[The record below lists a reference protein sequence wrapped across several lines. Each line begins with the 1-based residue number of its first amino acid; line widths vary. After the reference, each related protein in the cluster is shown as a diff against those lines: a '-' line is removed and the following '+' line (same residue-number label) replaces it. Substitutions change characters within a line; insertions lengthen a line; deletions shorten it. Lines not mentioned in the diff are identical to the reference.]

1 MRSTD
6 RLEKALNGFK
16 RFKESFH
23 ERAVAEAIYSETYIN
38 YDGDAAIR
46 RPLIIYKGP
55 VNAGAWRTQLESW
68 KSYVDIIH
76 NRAPAHFPKGSDDL
90 KQPEERKNVVA
101 IKVYK
106 NNATTSRIIP
116 TRSIIRK
123 LEFLLKEYEIA
134 NRKNYSAERAGICE
148 RARADLKYFRD
159 NIHEDF
165 RLRAEGYYEILVH
178 LTFKNGEEE
187 KLRINELG
195 LFIEPETYG
204 KIKITL
210 PDDSK
215 RLTRPSVY
223 DHVSPIE
230 TVAPYVGEL
239 YLEKEII
246 AAREKINIIS

>member
-1 MRSTD
+1 MRNAD
-6 RLEKALNGFK
+6 RLEKALQGFK

-23 ERAVAEAIYSETYIN
+23 ERAVAEAIYSETFIN
-38 YDGDAAIR
+38 CEGDNAIR

-55 VNAGAWRTQLESW
+55 VNAAAWRTQLDSW

-76 NRAPAHFPKGSDDL
+76 NRAPAHFPKGSEDL
-90 KQPEERKNVVA
+90 KLPEERKNVAA

-123 LEFLLKEYEIA
+123 LEFLLKEYGLA
-134 NRKNYSAERAGICE
+134 NKRNYSAEQEAFCKRIKS
-148 RARADLKYFRD
+148 DLLYFRE
-159 NIHEDF
+159 NEHETF
-165 RLRAEGYYEILVH
+165 RLRAEGYYEVLVH
-178 LTFKNGEEE
+178 LTFENGDEE

-195 LFIEPETYG
+195 LFITPATYG

-210 PDDSK
+210 PEDSK
-215 RLTRPSVY
+215 KLTRPSVY

-230 TVAPYVGEL
+230 TVAPYVGTM
-239 YLEKEII
+239 YLEKDII
-246 AAREKINIIS
+246 NARKKLNITS